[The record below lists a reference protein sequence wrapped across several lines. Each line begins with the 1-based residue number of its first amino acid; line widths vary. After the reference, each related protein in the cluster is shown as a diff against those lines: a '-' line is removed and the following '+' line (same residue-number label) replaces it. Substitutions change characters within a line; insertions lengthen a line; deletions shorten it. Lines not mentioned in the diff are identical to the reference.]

1 MQSLPF
7 VIIGAYRDDEVDE
20 RHDLSKALEYM
31 KKNSVK
37 LYTIEVLPFTLLEMK
52 ELLWT
57 IMQGKDDLVPNI
69 SHLAKILFEKSQG
82 NIFFY
87 FEVCL
92 SVALTLAFAISLRR
106 EFGLF

>member
-1 MQSLPF
+1 MQDLPF
-7 VIIGAYRDDEVDE
+7 VIIGAYRDEEVGD
-20 RHDLSKALEYM
+20 RHDLNMALEYM

-69 SHLAKILFEKSQG
+69 SCLAEILFEKSQG
-82 NIFFY
+82 NLFFY
-87 FEVCL
+87 FEVYL
-92 SVALTLAFAISLRR
+92 FAALTPAFAVSLRR
-106 EFGLF
+106 EFGLL